1 MPSPRQPSCVSR
13 PRQWYRSCGR
23 AAGGKLLG
31 MVRTISGSVTSTSCP
46 LSRSERPTSTRAIF
60 CQPASTVNKGPT
72 GANTTI
78 ATPRPRPRSFRG
90 LLVRRG
96 CQQHRNTTRR
106 RWRTLTRCGAPRG
119 LLPTA
124 HASAC
129 LSGALPGL
137 GGANGTR
144 NGWVGCAKATPQ
156 ARRTGTRN
164 VTARGG
170 AAAGSVAPTLA
181 FGAPSISSRCPL
193 WARRERR
200 NRPLRGC
207 HAIFHHSAIL
217 SARACACTCVLFV
230 CFFCCRLPIQLGR
243 ARRPA
248 NPHATTIHK
257 HLRCRSSPSPPP
269 LVRIDRPTG
278 SGLLNGLVLLLR
290 ALAACTSPARPE
302 LYRKEPKT
310 RSWC

>member
-1 MPSPRQPSCVSR
+1 MGAAELQR
-13 PRQWYRSCGR
+13 PRQDALPAAALVCLQAAAVVPVVWARSGR
-23 AAGGKLLG
+23 QAAGDGAYHLGLRDVHKLPTVAL
-31 MVRTISGSVTSTSCP
+31 
-46 LSRSERPTSTRAIF
+46 ERPTSTRAIF

-193 WARRERR
+193 VAHCGHAERGGIG
-200 NRPLRGC
+200 P
-207 HAIFHHSAIL
+207 SAVAML
-217 SARACACTCVLFV
+217 SSTIRLF
-230 CFFCCRLPIQLGR
+230 
-243 ARRPA
+243 
-248 NPHATTIHK
+248 
-257 HLRCRSSPSPPP
+257 
-269 LVRIDRPTG
+269 
-278 SGLLNGLVLLLR
+278 
-290 ALAACTSPARPE
+290 
-302 LYRKEPKT
+302 
-310 RSWC
+310 